1 MDGAAEAMQKPT
13 KAKADGGRMRKES
26 LMRFREGHV
35 HMALKL
41 LSFPDDEAGS
51 NRSPVPRITFLV
63 DGKYVRMPPDKVLLE
78 DLGRF
83 MVDLSTVLEGMD
95 IPKKTTDVESVK
107 ERIRSITA

>member
-1 MDGAAEAMQKPT
+1 MDGAAEAMQKPPMV
-13 KAKADGGRMRKES
+13 KADGGRVRKEN

-41 LSFPDDEAGS
+41 VSFPDDEAGS
-51 NRSPVPRITFLV
+51 NRLPVPRIIFLV
-63 DGKYVRMPPDKVLLE
+63 DGKYVRMPPDRVLLE

-83 MVDLSTVLEGMD
+83 MMDLSTVLEGMD
-95 IPKKTTDVESVK
+95 IPKETTDVESVK